1 MRCSRMRG
9 YGAWC
14 QGWRDSERLPPGP
27 PHKPGIFFWSF
38 IGLVVFACIQVAA
51 QGNPLALLFGL
62 AILVGAIQG
71 ACK

>member
-1 MRCSRMRG
+1 MRG

-14 QGWRDSERLPPGP
+14 QGWRDAQRLPPGP

-38 IGLVVFACIQVAA
+38 IGLVVFACFQVAL
-51 QGNPLALLFGL
+51 QGNPLAILFGL
-62 AILVGAIQG
+62 AILAGAIQG